1 MIEKSLPSP
10 KTLVKAAN
18 ELKLEDEHF
27 EEVYNKVIEKIDGIE
42 AKRDYEQKI
51 VNEYYLEFV
60 RNT

>member
-18 ELKLEDEHF
+18 ELKLDDEHF

-42 AKRDYEQKI
+42 AKQDYEQKI

-60 RNT
+60 RNA